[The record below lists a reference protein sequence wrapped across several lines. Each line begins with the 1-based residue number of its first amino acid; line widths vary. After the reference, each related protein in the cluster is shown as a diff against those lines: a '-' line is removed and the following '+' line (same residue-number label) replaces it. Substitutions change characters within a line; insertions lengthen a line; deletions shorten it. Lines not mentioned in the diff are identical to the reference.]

1 MHKLKIVAMFQ
12 SNLSS
17 GDACRSDAMCPQVM
31 SKLPTLLASSI
42 SVCTLPDFGLTTV
55 MVSVSSV
62 TGYWILLVCQVLI
75 FISILNVFNNFTSK
89 KRIIITCEA
98 NQPRICG
105 INDVFYGLLNYLQMV

>member
-1 MHKLKIVAMFQ
+1 M
-12 SNLSS
+12 SS
-17 GDACRSDAMCPQVM
+17 SQRNYYLGQQKEGIGVVLF
-31 SKLPTLLASSI
+31 KSI

-62 TGYWILLVCQVLI
+62 TGYWILLV
-75 FISILNVFNNFTSK
+75 FKNFTSK

-105 INDVFYGLLNYLQMV
+105 INDVSYGLLNYLQMLSLSELLHQKMRPNNDTTTSLITNIN